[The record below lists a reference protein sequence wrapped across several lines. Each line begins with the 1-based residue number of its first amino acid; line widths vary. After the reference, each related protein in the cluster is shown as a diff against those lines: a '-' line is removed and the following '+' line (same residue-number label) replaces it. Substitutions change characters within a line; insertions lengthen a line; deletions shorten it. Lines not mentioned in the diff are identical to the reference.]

1 MNPNCLFNFFLYFPL
16 EPKITRPPINV
27 KIIEGLKA
35 VLPCT
40 TMGNPKPSVSWIK
53 GDSALRVSDDYVK
66 TCIHNIFS
74 NTTILCKFSV
84 THLKTFSIKYFPCT
98 TF

>member
-1 MNPNCLFNFFLYFPL
+1 MKKSSVNVCFVCLIFVSCLLFSFNSDLFIL

-53 GDSALRVSDDYVK
+53 GENVVKVSRE
-66 TCIHNIFS
+66 
-74 NTTILCKFSV
+74 
-84 THLKTFSIKYFPCT
+84 
-98 TF
+98 